1 MEWPPCAS
9 SDSGRVPCTLSSP
22 ATGAGAATLAAEA
35 AEEGVRE
42 RRDEERRAGRMTSS
56 IHRWSRLI
64 FPVFNASLSFCALF
78 LSLVA
83 TRPMRREARREAKHC
98 THVYLGSKKKN
109 KKTLRSSNSTCSA
122 RAARPASLPAASRAP
137 PRPAPQPPL
146 LLPRPRATTRSS
158 TSGGERCSPRPAAS
172 P

>member
-1 MEWPPCAS
+1 MAS
-9 SDSGRVPCTLSSP
+9 LRLLRLGPRALHALQSRDRGRR
-22 ATGAGAATLAAEA
+22 GH
-35 AEEGVRE
+35 
-42 RRDEERRAGRMTSS
+42 AGR
-56 IHRWSRLI
+56 RGRGGGGERKKRRREKSRANDVVD
-64 FPVFNASLSFCALF
+64 PSMVSLDLSRFQCLALF
-78 LSLVA
+78 LRSLSL
-83 TRPMRREARREAKHC
+83 PRRHSTDAPRGKRRSEALHSRLPWIE
-98 THVYLGSKKKN
+98 KKQ
-109 KKTLRSSNSTCSA
+109 KTLRSSNSTCSA

>member
-83 TRPMRREARREAKHC
+83 TRPMRREARGEAKHC
-98 THVYLGSKKKN
+98 THVYLGSKKKQ
-109 KKTLRSSNSTCSA
+109 KTLRSSNSTCSA